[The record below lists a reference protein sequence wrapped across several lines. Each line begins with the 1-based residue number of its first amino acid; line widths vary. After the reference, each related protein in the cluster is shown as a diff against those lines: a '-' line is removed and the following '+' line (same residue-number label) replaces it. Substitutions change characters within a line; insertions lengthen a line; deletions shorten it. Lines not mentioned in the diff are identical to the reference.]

1 MQGKNRKIIS
11 LLVLSLILAAILSG
25 CGSKTT
31 ESRIGEN
38 NYDVD
43 GMYNVVIPSGNESAA
58 TILGVEFHKEDASYK
73 ETITLGQE
81 SYVLFEGSYEVDEA
95 SDMVICTPLEGD
107 VQSFIIAGNYLI
119 AEGFFYDGEIP
130 DGASF
135 DAECTLENSAGGITT
150 ITFRKDGTYKESG
163 GTSKAEGTYT
173 RDGDFIRRS
182 AKDGSSQTD
191 FIIYNGHI
199 SNAFYIKQ

>member
-1 MQGKNRKIIS
+1 MKGKNKKTVS
-11 LLVLSLILAAILSG
+11 LLAFSIILAAILSG
-25 CGSKTT
+25 CGRNVT

-43 GMYNVVIPSGNESAA
+43 GVYNIVIPSGNESAA
-58 TILGVEFHKEDASYK
+58 TILGFEFHKEDASYK

-95 SDMVICTPLEGD
+95 ADLVTCTPLEGE

-119 AEGFFYDGEIP
+119 AEGFFYEGKIP
-130 DGASF
+130 DGTSF

-150 ITFRKDGTYKESG
+150 ITFGKDGTYKESG

-173 RDGDFIRRS
+173 RDGDFIHRS
-182 AKDGSSQTD
+182 TKDGSSQTD